1 MHDGFA
7 SAVAF
12 PRMRHR
18 KSLNSNSGLGTAAS
32 RTPSAALAEFAAAQR
47 GWRDFRIAQ

>member
-7 SAVAF
+7 PGADAMSRIAQPKFWSGFSSFDAF
-12 PRMRHR
+12 Q
-18 KSLNSNSGLGTAAS
+18 SVTG
-32 RTPSAALAEFAAAQR
+32 EFAAVQR